1 MRVDRSLLAG
11 LALALMAMVFLA
23 PAPATAAI
31 DPVEFDDPAD
41 ERRYRALLHE
51 LRCLVCQNQSLADS
65 DAELADDLRGHVYR
79 RVVAGDSD
87 REITDFLVARYG
99 DFVLYRPPLSALSVA
114 LWVGPFLLLGVGA
127 LVVWRIVRRR
137 RGPRPLPG
145 HDDEER
151 ARVRRLLED

>member
-31 DPVEFDDPAD
+31 NPVEFDDPAD

-65 DAELADDLRGHVYR
+65 DADLADDLRGHVYR

-99 DFVLYRPPLSALSVA
+99 DFVLYRPPLSVLSVA

-145 HDDEER
+145 QDAEER